1 MKNTS
6 LRKYCLWGTRK
17 IAVGAKDV
25 ETGIRKVK
33 GEENRSHEDGIRTGG
48 MAGSRNMGYREVEA
62 RERKA

>member
-1 MKNTS
+1 M
-6 LRKYCLWGTRK
+6 
-17 IAVGAKDV
+17 GAKDV